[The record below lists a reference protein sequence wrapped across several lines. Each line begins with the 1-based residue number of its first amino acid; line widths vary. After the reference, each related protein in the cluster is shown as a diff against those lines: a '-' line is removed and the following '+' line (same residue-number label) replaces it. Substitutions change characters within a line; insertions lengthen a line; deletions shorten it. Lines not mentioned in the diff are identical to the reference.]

1 VHQHDH
7 GVRRG
12 LQPGM
17 VASVYNIGS
26 EEICLRHGHLDP
38 RVSVGCCTCA
48 CCTHYQRITYYIIIY
63 VMCGG
68 VEIITTTGLATED
81 KRLKNSCSYVKQYM
95 VLSDLFD
102 VALPFHQ
109 K

>member
-1 VHQHDH
+1 
-7 GVRRG
+7 
-12 LQPGM
+12 
-17 VASVYNIGS
+17 
-26 EEICLRHGHLDP
+26 
-38 RVSVGCCTCA
+38 
-48 CCTHYQRITYYIIIY
+48 
-63 VMCGG
+63 MCGG